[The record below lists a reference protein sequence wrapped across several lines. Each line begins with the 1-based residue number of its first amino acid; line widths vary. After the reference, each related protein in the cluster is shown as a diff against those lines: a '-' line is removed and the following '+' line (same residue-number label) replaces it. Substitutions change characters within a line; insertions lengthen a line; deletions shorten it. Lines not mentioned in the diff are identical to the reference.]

1 MVTQICKIYEK
12 TYSKK
17 WPILMK
23 VCFNKLFPIKQNKNE
38 DLLLEK
44 FNYISSHA
52 DIEKL

>member
-1 MVTQICKIYEK
+1 MKRPIQINGL
-12 TYSKK
+12 
-17 WPILMK
+17 ILMK